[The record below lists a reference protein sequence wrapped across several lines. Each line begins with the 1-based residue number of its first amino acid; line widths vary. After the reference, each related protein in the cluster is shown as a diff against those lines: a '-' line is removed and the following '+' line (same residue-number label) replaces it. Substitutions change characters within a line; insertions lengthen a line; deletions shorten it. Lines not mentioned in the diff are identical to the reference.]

1 MRSAQTARPERL
13 AVSDDGHGS
22 CASPCELRGAAQ
34 VCAPDAVGAHAL
46 HITCARVQLR
56 RGAGRSERRGSSVWR
71 FSQIERDQYVRT
83 EPSNAA
89 AHRLVGEQHPIDLR
103 ALCSPAHKCRRAL
116 VRRPDDG
123 LRRLRALCARTGHAR
138 PDGSAK
144 LNPRDFQSDLRLF
157 AIAPLHM

>member
-116 VRRPDDG
+116 VRRLVRG
-123 LRRLRALCARTGHAR
+123 LQRLRALRARTGCTRLSWRAR
-138 PDGSAK
+138 PRIHDVQ
-144 LNPRDFQSDLRLF
+144 NELRLL